1 MQSISLSNTILP
13 WVLVFGFIYD
23 AFDFDR
29 MWTETDRLVQTK
41 STVYEVDTPQCSR
54 DNALNKNTHTGFDVM
69 QT

>member
-41 STVYEVDTPQCSR
+41 STVYEVDTP
-54 DNALNKNTHTGFDVM
+54 
-69 QT
+69 